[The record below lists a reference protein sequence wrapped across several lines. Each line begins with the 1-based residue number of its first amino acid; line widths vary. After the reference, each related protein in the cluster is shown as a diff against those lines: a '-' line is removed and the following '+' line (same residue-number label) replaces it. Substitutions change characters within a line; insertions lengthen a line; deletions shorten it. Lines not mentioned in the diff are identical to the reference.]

1 MKKFSIDGGIWTKLF
16 FELLRYDEKNIRSAI
31 YGKIY
36 WEEKLDTVQEI
47 LIKLPSFL

>member
-1 MKKFSIDGGIWTKLF
+1 MTI
-16 FELLRYDEKNIRSAI
+16 NIHSAI